1 MHILKHTPI
10 MMRLGLALALG
21 GAATLAAPAAWADE
35 RQMVDMPMPM
45 QEHMLGNMRGHL
57 RALDGI
63 LAALA
68 AGDVGTAGSIAEKE
82 LGLSSLDDH
91 GAAHLAQFMPDG
103 MQAAGTEL
111 HRAAS
116 RFAVEAANAE
126 MEHSYESQQKVFGAL
141 QEITAACNACHGSY
155 RIR

>member
-1 MHILKHTPI
+1 MTSK
-10 MMRLGLALALG
+10 RLVPMALMCAAIAL
-21 GAATLAAPAAWADE
+21 PAQADE
-35 RQMVDMPMPM
+35 RQMVEMPVPM

-57 RALDGI
+57 RALDDI
-63 LAALA
+63 FAALA
-68 AGDVGTAGSIAEKE
+68 SGDVGTAGSVAEQA

-116 RFAVEAANAE
+116 RFAVAAANAE
-126 MEHSYESQQKVFGAL
+126 LEHTYEAQQKVFGAL
-141 QEITAACNACHGSY
+141 QDITAACNACHGSY
-155 RIR
+155 RIC

>member
-1 MHILKHTPI
+1 MAAV
-10 MMRLGLALALG
+10 LGIACAVWSG
-21 GAATLAAPAAWADE
+21 ENAARADDRQLVEMPA
-35 RQMVDMPMPM
+35 QL

-57 RALDGI
+57 RALDAI

-68 AGDVGTAGSIAEKE
+68 VGDTGEAARIAEQQ

-91 GAAHLAQFMPDG
+91 GAAHLATFMPAE
-103 MQAAGTEL
+103 MQAIGTEL

-116 RFAVEAANAE
+116 RFAQSAENAE
-126 MEHSYESQQKVFGAL
+126 LEHTYEAQQQVFAAL
-141 QEITAACNACHGSY
+141 QGITAACNACHAGY